1 MGTVDWNLVPGD
13 RRGSLFLECLKA
25 GVGPD
30 GNSYCDD
37 LLSKGN
43 PDLEHESYRRAR
55 EKNDGTDYD
64 FSDVL
69 KNVPVG
75 PQPGTDPLTGMP
87 INLVQAHPTGG
98 PNITG
103 NACTGFG
110 GGPLDLPAGCFPGT
124 GQLPVGRSGVQRDMQ
139 GTELIP
145 DGRGGFVHPDL
156 AGPENDGFSRRF
168 NTMF

>member
-30 GNSYCDD
+30 GTSYCDD
-37 LLSKGN
+37 VLAGN
-43 PDLEHESYRRAR
+43 
-55 EKNDGTDYD
+55 T
-64 FSDVL
+64 
-69 KNVPVG
+69 
-75 PQPGTDPLTGMP
+75 GTDPHYQMMTDIMNGPKDYIHSDLIEKHNQWKPDPATDYLTGKS
-87 INLVQAHPTGG
+87 IDLVQAHPTGG

-124 GQLPVGRSGVQRDMQ
+124 GQLPVGQSGVQRDMQ